1 MTTEKKTRKKRTI
14 KKVEEADT
22 AMTEAA
28 ATTCSCDCGDK
39 IAALES
45 KVEVIA
51 QYMKTFNT
59 FLNSNM
65 ITNTVDRAA
74 EEGLAEVLDQYP
86 S

>member
-1 MTTEKKTRKKRTI
+1 MTTEKKTRKKRAT
-14 KKVEEADT
+14 KKVEEAT
-22 AMTEAA
+22 TVASVVAA
-28 ATTCSCDCGDK
+28 KTCDCGDK

-59 FLNSNM
+59 FLNSSM

-74 EEGLAEVLDQYP
+74 EEGLTEVMDQYP
-86 S
+86 A

>member
-1 MTTEKKTRKKRTI
+1 MTTETKVKKTRKTKA
-14 KKVEEADT
+14 KVEAESTTT
-22 AMTEAA
+22 ATVD
-28 ATTCSCDCGDK
+28 CCCDCGDK

-59 FLNSNM
+59 FLNQSM
-65 ITNTVDRAA
+65 IANTVDRVA
-74 EEGLAEVLDQYP
+74 EEGLTEVLNQYP